1 MDIAVRRASHDL
13 RDRWRAVDVDVLAI
27 YVAAGSFFVGGLLS
41 LIALAALRSSSVDPR
56 YDWRISVLAI
66 VIGIA
71 GAVIPWRRF
80 PARAQMLYA
89 VAALLLIAV
98 GGMSFG
104 GHITPYIA
112 LLPLPFMFVGFTQPP
127 GSSFALL
134 PFAALAIAVAAHWRF
149 DQDLVATAALALPMS
164 VVTGE
169 AIAQLMGRQR
179 DGEARVGRL
188 LDAVRVLAREEDER
202 HGAQML
208 AALAVEL
215 LEADAAAVLLGNTA
229 QARLF
234 QHRGWFGHPALADAV
249 PWVVDSRELADYVQA
264 GEVRFHEDAS
274 TSRLLA
280 AHGHQAR
287 SALVVALPGDRRSVG
302 VLLVLW
308 GNRRRHLPTPARQSA
323 ELLSQEAGRMLVRLY
338 ATAALT
344 HDAATDPLTQLANRR
359 TYDRALSTLQAG
371 DAVVIVD
378 LDHFKSVNDRF
389 GHDEGDRTLRLL
401 AECLRGVSRQVDC
414 VARYGG
420 EEFALVL
427 ADAGVEGARA
437 ALRRLRGAWQS
448 NRPITT
454 FSAGVA
460 VHEDG
465 STPHETLQRADAALY
480 RAKEHGRNRDE
491 VAAAGEVLLP

>member
-1 MDIAVRRASHDL
+1 
-13 RDRWRAVDVDVLAI
+13 
-27 YVAAGSFFVGGLLS
+27 
-41 LIALAALRSSSVDPR
+41 
-56 YDWRISVLAI
+56 
-66 VIGIA
+66 
-71 GAVIPWRRF
+71 
-80 PARAQMLYA
+80 
-89 VAALLLIAV
+89 
-98 GGMSFG
+98 
-104 GHITPYIA
+104 
-112 LLPLPFMFVGFTQPP
+112 MFVGFTQPP
-127 GSSFALL
+127 GSSLALL
-134 PFAALAIAVAAHWRF
+134 PFAAVAIMVAAHWQF
-149 DQDLVATAALALPMS
+149 NQDLVGTAALALPMS

-169 AIAQLMGRQR
+169 AIAQLRRRQR
-179 DGEARVGRL
+179 DSETRVGRL

-202 HGAQML
+202 HGAQLL

-215 LEADAAAVLLGNTA
+215 LEADAAAVLLGNNA
-229 QARLF
+229 HARLF

-249 PWVVDSRELADYVQA
+249 PWVVDNRELQDYVQA

-280 AHGHQAR
+280 AHGHKAR
-287 SALVVALPGDRRSVG
+287 SALVVALPGERRSVG

-308 GNRRRHLPTPARQSA
+308 GNRRRRLSPSIRQSA
-323 ELLSQEAGRMLVRLY
+323 ELLSQEAGRMLTRLY

-359 TYDRALSTLQAG
+359 TYDRALSTLQDG

-401 AECLRGVSRQVDC
+401 AECLRSVSRQVDC

-427 ADAGVEGARA
+427 ADAGEEGARA

-448 NRPITT
+448 NDPVTT

-465 STPHETLQRADAALY
+465 ATPHETLQRADAALY